1 MTMEQLK
8 QFALDVHNFAF
19 STKYDDLDIVS
30 AMDLDSV
37 VEELKKD
44 EEQLK
49 EDNEELKDTIDELE
63 SEVLDSRESFNL
75 QQQSDLFYC
84 RGHIYCDPETGENM
98 NRDKLFAIYKDCGK
112 LRKENEELRKENK
125 KGEITC
131 SCQLGFK
138 CEGNFSHPS
147 MICCSYSSDPQ
158 TKIIWDYKKQIKELK
173 DLLAAS

>member
-1 MTMEQLK
+1 MSYNPQLASI
-8 QFALDVHNFAF
+8 QFQKEIAA
-19 STKYDDLDIVS
+19 
-30 AMDLDSV
+30 
-37 VEELKKD
+37 LKK
-44 EEQLK
+44 E
-49 EDNEELKDTIDELE
+49 NEELKDTIDENE
-63 SEVLDSRESFNL
+63 SVVLDAYESFNL

-112 LRKENEELRKENK
+112 LRKENK